1 MNFLCTEIQ
10 QQKQRRTKEVMH
22 EEMSRKE
29 DTEERW
35 GSIDQD
41 IALKLR
47 ELSVDTAGGW

>member
-1 MNFLCTEIQ
+1 
-10 QQKQRRTKEVMH
+10 MH
-22 EEMSRKE
+22 EEMSRK

-35 GSIDQD
+35 GSTDQD